1 MGNSIARVSG
11 GDFRMTF
18 RFFGLLAIVSL
29 DIQLPRSHLPL
40 FPVVADSAR
49 RA

>member
-1 MGNSIARVSG
+1 MGSNIARESG

-29 DIQLPRSHLPL
+29 DDQLSRLL
-40 FPVVADSAR
+40 VVADSAR